1 MVSAEIRKYLLYIQP
16 VCVIITR
23 RERERESGGGMVVPE
38 KSDFKFNVSSR
49 FPRHTLSLSRAV
61 RHLFLVS
68 RTRIAEFNAAAGTQM
83 CGFVLNACCIIRSTV
98 RWWLQ

>member
-23 RERERESGGGMVVPE
+23 RERESGGGGMVVPE

-49 FPRHTLSLSRAV
+49 FPRHTLSLSLSRAV

-98 RWWLQ
+98 RWLQ